1 MLHSDKLRGM
11 TRHESDSELSLASS
25 SMEEWLDELHI
36 IQENLGRLR
45 QKFKRVRESHRIQR
59 EGLIHREKRLLEKKQ
74 RLEQLIQENKEK
86 LRMGLMVLP
95 NRGLQI
101 QCMAGCVT
109 QLLNLCDSDN
119 KKIAELKAEWIRLKD
134 IVKDDDEKIE
144 EELQAMERERKSLTE
159 SLKQYEKFDEEMVVI
174 KERQVTRLDIV
185 KANEEQ
191 RLTEARNTTT
201 HVLQTETHS
210 ERPVRNT
217 SRRRSVWKRFTKL
230 FKG

>member
-1 MLHSDKLRGM
+1 M
-11 TRHESDSELSLASS
+11 RHESDNELSPASS
-25 SMEEWLDELHI
+25 SVKEQMDELHI
-36 IQENLGRLR
+36 IQGNLRR
-45 QKFKRVRESHRIQR
+45 SQEKFKHVRESHRTQR
-59 EGLIHREKRLLEKKQ
+59 EGLIHRKKRLLDKKQ

-95 NRGLQI
+95 KRGLQS

-119 KKIAELKAEWIRLKD
+119 KKIAELKAELVRLKD
-134 IVKDDDEKIE
+134 IVKDDDETIE
-144 EELQAMERERKSLTE
+144 EELLAMERERKSLTE

-191 RLTEARNTTT
+191 RLTEAKNTIT
-201 HVLQTETHS
+201 HVLQLETHS

-217 SRRRSVWKRFTKL
+217 SQWRSVWKRFTEF